1 MNNSNPR
8 MLAVNTLTK
17 IEQGAYSSLQLNQ
30 VIQNSQ
36 IDERDVN
43 LLTNIVYGV
52 LQHKLTLEYQIEP
65 FIKNPKKVQPWVME
79 LLKTAVYQLEYLDR
93 IPKRAVFNETIQIA
107 KSMGHDGIRKMVTG
121 VLHQMDRNGR
131 RDPKSIQ
138 DPTKRL
144 MLEFS
149 VPEWII
155 NQLSKQVGLDK
166 TRSILSSLNQPAK
179 QSVRVNTAL
188 INKQELT
195 KQLVADGF
203 KVADSPLAIDGL
215 ILTERS
221 ANSAKAFK
229 NGLMTIQDESAMLP
243 VETMPIRP
251 DQLILDA
258 CSAPGGKTTQIAE
271 RLSIQKSGEVIALDL
286 HESRLKNV
294 VKNAK
299 RMQLADYI
307 TTKALDARKL
317 DTIYGDQS
325 FDQVLVDA
333 PCSGLGLMRR
343 KPEIRYE
350 KSPDDIDHL
359 AQIQLAIL
367 NSIAPK
373 IKTGGQL
380 TYSTCTIINQENHNV
395 LQAFL
400 GQHPEFKM
408 QPIQITAL
416 EQPQSELRIY
426 PDDFGS
432 DGFFVANLV
441 KTGD

>member
-1 MNNSNPR
+1 MNNNPR
-8 MLAVNTLTK
+8 QLAVTTLTK

-30 VIQNSQ
+30 VIQSSK

-65 FIKNPKKVQPWVME
+65 FIKHPKKVQPWVME
-79 LLKTAVYQLEYLDR
+79 LLKTAVYQLEYLTR

-121 VLHQMDRNGR
+121 ILHQMDRKGR
-131 RDPKSIQ
+131 RDPKAIK

-144 MLEFS
+144 MMEFS

-155 NQLSKQVGLDK
+155 GQLSNQVGLTK
-166 TRSILSSLNQPAK
+166 TRSILASLNQPAK

-188 INKQELT
+188 ISKSALTDEL
-195 KQLVADGF
+195 VNDGF
-203 KVADSPLAIDGL
+203 KIADSSLATDGL
-215 ILTERS
+215 ILAERS
-221 ANSAKAFK
+221 ANSAPAFK
-229 NGLMTIQDESAMLP
+229 NGQMTIQDESAMLP
-243 VETMPIRP
+243 VETMPIQP

-258 CSAPGGKTTQIAE
+258 CAAPGGKTTQIAE
-271 RLSIQKSGEVIALDL
+271 RLAIQNSGRVIALDL

-307 TTKALDARKL
+307 DTKALDARKL
-317 DTIYGDQS
+317 DAAYADQS

-350 KSPDDIDHL
+350 KAPKDIEHL
-359 AQIQLAIL
+359 AQIQLSIL

-373 IKTGGQL
+373 LKVGGQL
-380 TYSTCTIINQENHNV
+380 TYSTCTIINQENHDV
-395 LQAFL
+395 LQSFL
-400 GQHPEFKM
+400 SQHPEFELKSIKL
-408 QPIQITAL
+408 PAF
-416 EQPQSELRIY
+416 EAPQSELRIY